1 MKLVRTSNYP
11 LIVIIIMYYIDVFDF
26 RIQHKRNHDVRL
38 YVHVYNICIYIYI
51 NIVTTCNA
59 FIFMSEFHNGNLFGC
74 YRVYKKNI

>member
-1 MKLVRTSNYP
+1 MYSIFVFNTNEITMCASMYMY
-11 LIVIIIMYYIDVFDF
+11 IIFV
-26 RIQHKRNHDVRL
+26 
-38 YVHVYNICIYIYI
+38 YIYI